1 MSFFTYNIKNF
12 VNLHIFSSLYANFR
26 RTGAEQRVK
35 TLQNC
40 PLQRLFWYGIVI
52 NQMYKGHK
60 ILQTPLLFIKSMLV
74 CLHTYYMEVKTDGYG

>member
-1 MSFFTYNIKNF
+1 MSFCTYNIKNF

-40 PLQRLFWYGIVI
+40 PLQRLFWYRIVI
-52 NQMYKGHK
+52 NQMYKALIK
-60 ILQTPLLFIKSMLV
+60 IMLV
-74 CLHTYYMEVKTDGYG
+74 CLHTYFMEVKTDGYG